1 MIVKKLIYTAWTT
14 LDGYLG
20 DEDDGMSWVRGDDQ
34 MSEYE
39 IGIVDSADTLMLGRK
54 TYEDFYGY
62 WPQVPDSKDAAD
74 WEKTYA
80 EKLNALDKVVVS
92 TSMKDAP
99 WERSTIIVLVARLP
113 GRGPSSRRSSM
124 ILTDPRPSGARL
136 LPCRRLVKGQEPQV
150 PVVDGFT
157 SAPGPPRFEVRAP
170 LGRPGSENP

>member
-1 MIVKKLIYTAWTT
+1 MTVKKLIYTAWTT

-20 DEDDGMSWVRGDDQ
+20 DEDDDMSWVRGDDQ
-34 MSEYE
+34 MSEYK

-99 WERSTIIVLVARLP
+99 WERSTIIADLEPETVERVKQGSGEIVMYGSASVLTRSHAADLPPLLASLAR
-113 GRGPSSRRSSM
+113 
-124 ILTDPRPSGARL
+124 
-136 LPCRRLVKGQEPQV
+136 
-150 PVVDGFT
+150 
-157 SAPGPPRFEVRAP
+157 
-170 LGRPGSENP
+170 